1 MNIGTAILSGV
12 EEVKKKSKISMGMYV
27 IVIIIFATI
36 LLGAILQNKT
46 FKIEVENGQV
56 VRTGELTSLED
67 ILNYAET
74 APKSQLANTWKYISA
89 TVKQGVQSTG
99 IAIQSNNIFQAIMY
113 IVYTIQGIS
122 SVIILIPALIID
134 ILRYT
139 VYIIGAILIL

>member
-12 EEVKKKSKISMGMYV
+12 EEFKKKSILSIGMNT
-27 IVIIIFATI
+27 IVIIIFATV
-36 LLGAILQNKT
+36 LLGAILQQKT
-46 FKIEVENGQV
+46 FNIEVINGQV
-56 VRTGELTSLED
+56 QRTGDITSLED
-67 ILNYAET
+67 ILNYAEK
-74 APKSQLANTWKYISA
+74 APKSQITNTWQYVSA

-99 IAIQSNNIFQAIMY
+99 TAIQSNNIFQAIMY